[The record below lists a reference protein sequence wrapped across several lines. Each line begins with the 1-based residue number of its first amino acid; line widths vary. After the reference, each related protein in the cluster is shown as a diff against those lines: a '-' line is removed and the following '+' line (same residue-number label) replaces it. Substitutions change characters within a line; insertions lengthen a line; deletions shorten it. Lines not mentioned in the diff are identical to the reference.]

1 MSRLLGLDY
10 GERRIGIAMSDPM
23 QIIVQPFR
31 TIEYK
36 QPDEIWKALQS
47 IVAEF
52 AIEAIV
58 VGMPLNLKGDK
69 GQKAKTVE
77 AFVAELT
84 ARISVPIHYWD
95 ERFTSV
101 EAHRSLHEMG
111 HSPSRKKTYVDQV
124 AAVLLLQSFMDHRRL
139 TLRNQ
144 PTD

>member
-10 GERRIGIAMSDPM
+10 GERRIGIAMSDPLH
-23 QIIVQPFR
+23 IIVQPFR

-36 QPDEIWKALQS
+36 HQDEIWESLRS
-47 IVAEF
+47 IIAEYE
-52 AIEAIV
+52 IEAIV

-84 ARISVPIHYWD
+84 SRIPMPIHYWD

-111 HSPSRKKTYVDQV
+111 HSPSRKKTYVDQL
-124 AAVLLLQSFMDHRRL
+124 AAVFLLQSFLDHRKI